1 MAGKKGSGVG
11 NLNAMRHPWR
21 VLWRR
26 GVLPTKY
33 AWMRPVLEA
42 FGDGLIQD
50 HGGAD
55 EVTTAKRALIEA
67 AQIARGCATIIMAEA
82 AEHGFV
88 LPGENGK
95 GWDLHPGVK
104 ELAKFLHLL
113 RNTLT
118 DLGLERRAKDLD
130 KQIIIKRWTDP
141 VPPMD
146 DGQGQRQVEATK
158 QEAGQ

>member
-1 MAGKKGSGVG
+1 MAGKKGSGTG

-26 GVLPTKY
+26 GVLPVKY

-50 HGGAD
+50 RGGV
-55 EVTTAKRALIEA
+55 EQVTTAQRAIVEV

-82 AEHGFV
+82 AEQGFI
-88 LPGENGK
+88 LPGVDGK

-104 ELAKFLHLL
+104 ELVKFLHLM
-113 RNTLT
+113 RNALT
-118 DLGLERRAKDLD
+118 DLGLERRAKDANQD
-130 KQIIIKRWTDP
+130 IIVRWAEP
-141 VPPMD
+141 APPKD
-146 DGQGQRQVEATK
+146 RQDGQ
-158 QEAGQ
+158 

>member
-1 MAGKKGSGVG
+1 MAGKKGSGTG

-50 HGGAD
+50 QGGVGQ
-55 EVTTAKRALIEA
+55 VTTAQRAIVEV

-82 AEHGFV
+82 AEQGFI

-104 ELAKFLHLL
+104 ELARFLHLT
-113 RNTLT
+113 RNALT
-118 DLGLERRAKDLD
+118 DLGLERRAKDVD
-130 KQIIIKRWTDP
+130 KTIVIKAFADSPKPAEYREKE
-141 VPPMD
+141 
-146 DGQGQRQVEATK
+146 Q
-158 QEAGQ
+158 